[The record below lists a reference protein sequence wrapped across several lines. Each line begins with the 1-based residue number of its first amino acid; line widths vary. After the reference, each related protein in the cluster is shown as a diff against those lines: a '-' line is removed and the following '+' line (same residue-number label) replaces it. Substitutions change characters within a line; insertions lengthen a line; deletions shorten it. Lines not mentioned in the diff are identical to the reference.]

1 MAVLVILELPGTTT
15 EQYEKVNEVLGVTS
29 EADAP
34 EGLISH
40 TAGVTDEGLLIVD
53 LWESEEAAAAFFARG
68 VDETMAAAGAPA
80 PPAPPR
86 MLPVHNHFAGAGDH
100 AGVLMI
106 ADVDG
111 LSADTYDAMTAT
123 MEEHEPHGPGHP
135 AVHHIAALEE
145 NGDVIVIDIWS
156 SEEAFGDFARKQ
168 IAPAGEGAGMGA
180 FEPRFVPI
188 YNRLRG
194 ASLVD

>member
-15 EQYEKVNEVLGVTS
+15 EHYEKVNEFLGVRG

-40 TAGVTDEGLLIVD
+40 SAGVTGDGLLIVD
-53 LWESEEAAAAFFARG
+53 LWESEAAAAAFFARG
-68 VDETMAAAGAPA
+68 IDETMAAAGAPA
-80 PPAPPR
+80 PPGPPR
-86 MLPVHNHFAGAGDH
+86 MLQVHNHFQGSGDH

-111 LSADTYDAMTAT
+111 LSADLYDSMTAT

-135 AVHHIAALEE
+135 AVHHVAALKE
-145 NGDVIVIDIWS
+145 NGDVLVIDIWPS
-156 SEEAFGDFARKQ
+156 AEAFGDFAQKQ
-168 IAPAGEGAGMGA
+168 IAPAGQDVGMA
-180 FEPRFVPI
+180 PFEPRFVPI
-188 YNRLRG
+188 HNRLRG
-194 ASLVD
+194 ASLAG